1 MKTIENSSSTIIVN
15 KSKFI
20 CHLYCVNNMEEI
32 QEKQEQVRQKYK
44 GATHYCYAYIL
55 ENQKRCS
62 DDKEPSGT
70 AGMPIL
76 SVLESHHL
84 DHVLCIVIRYF
95 GGIKL
100 GAGGLVRA
108 YTKAITSC
116 LENTTIIN
124 LELGKIIE
132 IEFEYNE
139 TKYIEHILEK
149 NIIQK
154 IFSNHI
160 YYQITI
166 PTSELERIENLLKN
180 HIINLKI
187 IKTTYIKKSVLSN

>member
-1 MKTIENSSSTIIVN
+1 MKTISDSSSTIIIN

-20 CHLYCVNNMEEI
+20 CHLYCVHNIEEI

-70 AGMPIL
+70 AGIPIL

-108 YTKAITSC
+108 YTNSITSC
-116 LENTTIIN
+116 LENTVIVD

-139 TKYIEHILEK
+139 TKYIEHCLKGKIIQKNYSDKITYRMIIPNKILEK
-149 NIIQK
+149 TK
-154 IFSNHI
+154 SLLRDHI
-160 YYQITI
+160 THFQI
-166 PTSELERIENLLKN
+166 IEN
-180 HIINLKI
+180 
-187 IKTTYIKKSVLSN
+187 TYIEKKEKM

>member
-1 MKTIENSSSTIIVN
+1 MKTINDSSSTIIIH

-20 CHLYCVNNMEEI
+20 CHLYCVHNIEEI
-32 QEKQEQVRQKYK
+32 REKQEQVRQKYK

-70 AGMPIL
+70 AGIPIL
-76 SVLESHHL
+76 SVLESQHL

-108 YTKAITSC
+108 YTNSITSC
-116 LENTTIIN
+116 LENTVIVD

-154 IFSNHI
+154 IFSEHI

-166 PTSELERIENLLKN
+166 PNSEFQRIKNLLKS

-187 IKTTYIKKSVLSN
+187 IKTTYMKI